1 MSTMRIALI
10 TPARPSARAGNR
22 ATAVRWAR
30 FLRQAGYS
38 VDIATRYNGASADA
52 MIALHAWRSAAA
64 VHVFHD
70 RYPDRPLILALT
82 GTDLYRFI
90 HTHPDTTLDSIVRAH
105 RLMVL
110 HDKAHEVLPREF
122 RDKIRVVHQS
132 AALLPESYRRR
143 GRGFD
148 VCVIGHLREEK
159 DPFRAAL
166 AARRLPAASKIRIL
180 HAGKAHDQAW
190 EDQAR
195 AEMAGNARYHWLGE
209 IPHWKVRRLMGR
221 CRLMVLSS
229 RMEGGANVVSEAVV
243 ADLPVVLSDIHG
255 SVGLLGEDY
264 PGYFPVEDE
273 HALAEVLNR
282 AETDRRFYAQLE
294 RSCARKAPMF
304 TPEREAR
311 AVVGAVSELLHG

>member
-1 MSTMRIALI
+1 MRIALI

-30 FLRQAGYS
+30 FLREAGYS
-38 VDIATRYNGASADA
+38 VDIATEYTGRPADA
-52 MIALHAWRSAAA
+52 MIALHAWRSAEA
-64 VHVFHD
+64 VRTFHQ
-70 RYPDRPLILALT
+70 RCPERPLILALT

-90 HTHPDTTLDSIVRAH
+90 HTHADTTLDSIVRAH

-122 RDKIRVVHQS
+122 RNKVRVVHQS
-132 AALLPESYRRR
+132 AAPLPESYRRR
-143 GRGFD
+143 GRKFD

-166 AARRLPAASKIRIL
+166 AAGHLPGASKIRIF
-180 HAGKAHDQAW
+180 HAGKAHDQTW

-195 AEMAGNARYHWLGE
+195 DQMARNARYHWLGE
-209 IPHWKVRRLMGR
+209 IPHWQVRRLMGR

-243 ADLPVVLSDIHG
+243 AGLPVVASDIHG

-264 PGYFPVEDE
+264 PGYYPVEDE
-273 HALAEVLNR
+273 RALAEALDR
-282 AETDRRFYAQLE
+282 AETDHHFYAQLE
-294 RSCARKAPMF
+294 QYCARKAPMF
-304 TPEREAR
+304 APEQEAR
-311 AVVGAVSELLHG
+311 SVVGVVSELMPA